1 MKLSEIN
8 HLAEKQKQDPV
19 NDKGLDKLEWILVG
33 CLAIC
38 SAAVLWANWGI

>member
-19 NDKGLDKLEWILVG
+19 NDKELDKLEWLLVG

-38 SAAVLWANWGI
+38 AVCLWVAK